1 MNNGVRS
8 YNPWIWLVLPLWCLT
23 FLILFPPHQFDI
35 AISRLFWIDGDWPW
49 HHNAFFSQVL
59 HKGAKAVPIVIAFYV
74 LYQIIRLKVKKTT
87 ELFDRQRYLRYC
99 YVFAAMLASVL
110 LVWWFKQTTGVSCPW
125 SVVEFGGSEKITDP
139 QWSLVFQSGSC
150 WPGGHA
156 GTGFCLFAL
165 YFALRDR
172 FPSKSRWVLAAVFI
186 FVFICSM
193 ARTMQGAH
201 FVSHNVVTML
211 IDWLVCAVIYIGIF
225 DRKVIWQRFKSTK
238 MAHTFHQE
246 AQLTALLWT
255 IFFDVPFWRALFVS
269 AGTDPFI
276 ISQTIFLASVLG
288 LSFFCLSV
296 AVIEFLGI
304 LPRRLYQLLIL
315 ILSISGVIA
324 LFASLL
330 YGTTMTPDMVRNFIE
345 TDTREAMTYLS
356 VSSALICVFLM
367 VPSVLL
373 LRGESTGKTTFSERC
388 RRAGFTALSLLIGI
402 LLLLSQL
409 QPFSALMRNDKS
421 SRYLIAPFN
430 TVYSTASTL
439 LRDKSTGGP
448 RERVIVDVNP
458 VALTAPKRATVFVL
472 VIGETARSA
481 NWQLAGYARETTPL
495 LAARGDL
502 INIPKVD
509 ACGTST
515 DVSLPCMLSRVGR
528 RDYDRKRILS
538 EEALPSLLQRS
549 GFNVTWIDNQSG
561 SKGTSDGVKALFL
574 NQAAVSCKGAECM
587 DLAFVE
593 DLKKRMSEL
602 RAGERQVLI
611 LHMMGSHGPA
621 YNLRSDDKDKIFGS
635 VCTDPSFRSCSS
647 EQIVNAY
654 DASIRYTDRVLDGLI
669 ETLSSKTEVDTA
681 FIYISDHGE
690 SLGENGLFLHGAP
703 YYVSPEV
710 QKIVP
715 MVMWLSDGF
724 KEDYKVSEAVI
735 EKNIQKT
742 VTHDHLY
749 HTVLGLLNVKS
760 STYEAKWDLSA
771 IKN

>member
-1 MNNGVRS
+1 MKNGIRS
-8 YNPWIWLVLPLWCLT
+8 YNPWIWLVLPLWCLA
-23 FLILFPPHQFDI
+23 FLILFPPHQFDV
-35 AISRLFWIDGDWPW
+35 AVSRLFWVNGDWPW
-49 HHNAFFSQVL
+49 HGNDFFTQVL
-59 HKGAKAVPIVIAFYV
+59 HKGAKAVPIVIALYL
-74 LYQIIRLKVKKTT
+74 LYQIIRGALR
-87 ELFDRQRYLRYC
+87 RQSANFNRDTFVRYC
-99 YVFAAMLASVL
+99 YVFAAMAVSVL
-110 LVWWFKQTTGVSCPW
+110 LVVWLKEVTGVSCPW
-125 SVVEFGGSEKITDP
+125 SVTEFGGSASITDP
-139 QWSLVFQSGSC
+139 QWSFVYKPGRC

-156 GTGFCLFAL
+156 ASGFCLFAL

-172 FPSKSRWVLAAVFI
+172 HQSLARWTLVGV
-186 FVFICSM
+186 FVFGFICAM

-201 FVSHNVVTML
+201 FLSHNVATML
-211 IDWLVCAVIYIGIF
+211 MNWLVCAVFYVVIF
-225 DRKVIWQRFKSTK
+225 DRKNLLKRFKNV
-238 MAHTFHQE
+238 MPAHSFHEQVL
-246 AQLTALLWT
+246 LTALLWT
-255 IFFDVPFWRALFVS
+255 VVFDVPFWRALIAS
-269 AGTDPFI
+269 AGSDPVTI
-276 ISQTIFLASVLG
+276 TQTLLLSAALG
-288 LSFFCLSV
+288 LSFFCVAV
-296 AVIEFLGI
+296 AVIELLGI

-315 ILSISGVIA
+315 ILSISGVTA

-330 YGTTMTPDMVRNFIE
+330 YGTTMTPDMVRNFLE
-345 TDTREAMTYLS
+345 TDSREAKMYLS
-356 VSSALICVFLM
+356 VSSALLCTFL
-367 VPSVLL
+367 VIPSVLL
-373 LRGESTGKTTFSERC
+373 LRTGETGKTAFSERC
-388 RRAGFTALSLLIGI
+388 RRAGLAALALLLGI

-421 SRYLIAPFN
+421 LRYMIAPFN

-448 RERVIVDVNP
+448 RERIIVDINP
-458 VALTAPKRATVFVL
+458 AATTAPKRPTVFVL

-495 LAARGDL
+495 LAARGDI
-502 INIPKVD
+502 INIPKVE

-528 RDYDRKRILS
+528 RDYDRERILS

-561 SKGTSDGVKALFL
+561 SKGTSDGVKSLFL
-574 NQAAVSCKGAECM
+574 NQADLSCKGAECM

-593 DLKKRMSEL
+593 DLKNRMAHLKS
-602 RAGERQVLI
+602 GERQVLV

-621 YNLRSDDKDKIFGS
+621 YDHRSEDKDKVFGS

-654 DASIRYTDRVLDGLI
+654 DASIRYTDRVLVGLI

-703 YYVSPEV
+703 YYVSPDV

-724 KEDYKVSEAVI
+724 KKDYDVSEAVI
-735 EKNIQKT
+735 GKNIQKM
-742 VTHDHLY
+742 VTHDYLY

-760 STYEAKWDLSA
+760 STYEARWDLSA
-771 IKN
+771 MEN